1 MWIFM
6 CYVMLIMLL
15 YIFLFWNFFI
25 WILILVFFFMWNL
38 GGIYLCVYMYIK
50 VSKSEKKI
58 ISIYKVLSVYVKVIL
73 IF

>member
-15 YIFLFWNFFI
+15 YIFILKFFYLNFNI
-25 WILILVFFFMWNL
+25 GVFFMWNL

-50 VSKSEKKI
+50 VSKSEKKM

>member
-15 YIFLFWNFFI
+15 YIFILKFFYLNFNI
-25 WILILVFFFMWNL
+25 GVFFMWNL

>member
-6 CYVMLIMLL
+6 CDVMLIMLL
-15 YIFLFWNFFI
+15 YIFILKFFYLNFNI
-25 WILILVFFFMWNL
+25 GVFFMWNL

-50 VSKSEKKI
+50 VSKSEKKM

>member
-15 YIFLFWNFFI
+15 YIFILKFFYLNFNI
-25 WILILVFFFMWNL
+25 GVFFMWNL

-50 VSKSEKKI
+50 VSKSEKKM
-58 ISIYKVLSVYVKVIL
+58 ISIYKVLSVYLKVIL